1 VDREP
6 MSDLVERV
14 ARALFQHADGR
25 LGPWPDLET
34 RDSYWSEAEA
44 ALAAIEGE
52 GAKSDFEKNAAIL
65 ELAARYDAAIDR
77 IEELERANAAIRR
90 VWREV
95 EQHPGIHIRCN
106 GDEAAGVWNRLAQL
120 VEGRNG

>member
-1 VDREP
+1 MGSKEGKAEMSEKA

-44 ALAAIEGE
+44 ALAAILETHAIVPRE
-52 GAKSDFEKNAAIL
+52 PTEATDIAFWEWWSD
-65 ELAARYDAAIDR
+65 DR
-77 IEELERANAAIRR
+77 GQL
-90 VWREV
+90 VWR
-95 EQHPGIHIRCN
+95 PLY
-106 GDEAAGVWNRLAQL
+106 AAWITAAPDPL
-120 VEGRNG
+120 E

>member
-44 ALAAIEGE
+44 ALR
-52 GAKSDFEKNAAIL
+52 AIL
-65 ELAARYDAAIDR
+65 ETHAREASEEVIGAVSTDPDFYSDAIADQYRACVAAAPDPLD
-77 IEELERANAAIRR
+77 
-90 VWREV
+90 
-95 EQHPGIHIRCN
+95 
-106 GDEAAGVWNRLAQL
+106 DS
-120 VEGRNG
+120 